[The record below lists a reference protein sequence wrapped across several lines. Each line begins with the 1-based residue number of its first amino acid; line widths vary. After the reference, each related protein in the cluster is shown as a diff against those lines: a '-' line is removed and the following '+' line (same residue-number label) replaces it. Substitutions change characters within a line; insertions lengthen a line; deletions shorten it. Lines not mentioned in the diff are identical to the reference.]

1 MSVVRVGR
9 QAGRQAGMYVVCVG
23 PIQSVHRSVGIDQYI
38 HPSINFPPTCL
49 LGAAVV
55 PEGGDGDMN
64 GGVVQ
69 LPRVRHG
76 GVPLRCWRCG
86 GGWFGIAVKRAYVE
100 AIRFDSTL
108 SNGSH

>member
-1 MSVVRVGR
+1 
-9 QAGRQAGMYVVCVG
+9 
-23 PIQSVHRSVGIDQYI
+23 
-38 HPSINFPPTCL
+38 
-49 LGAAVV
+49 
-55 PEGGDGDMN
+55 MN